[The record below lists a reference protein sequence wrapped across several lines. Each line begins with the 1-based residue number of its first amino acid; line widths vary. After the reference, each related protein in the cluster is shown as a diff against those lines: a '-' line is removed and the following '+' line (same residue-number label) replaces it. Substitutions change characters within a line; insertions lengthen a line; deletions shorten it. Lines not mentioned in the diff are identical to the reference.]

1 MSTGSLPAGF
11 AAQVAAAFDSSNLAG
26 SLGGR
31 EGRRAARKRNQ
42 EMTQY
47 LESIGMGVGP
57 DLEEMMVLEAL
68 RLSMLDDE
76 ERQKKATTEAETSA
90 QGASRNSISE
100 IDERNTASL
109 LEEAIDAPLTSN
121 RISRNSSSNKSSS
134 NNPLPALPIPSSSKP
149 SPSSPLYLSTSL
161 ASTSTSSS
169 TSSTPLPTNSI
180 TSTPSHFD
188 KTIPHISTSLQTLPI
203 ATSSQEVLEED
214 SVENV
219 SISSS
224 VGYEA
229 LPSPPS

>member
-121 RISRNSSSNKSSS
+121 RISRTSSSNSSS

-169 TSSTPLPTNSI
+169 TSSNPLPTNSI
-180 TSTPSHFD
+180 TTTPSQFD
-188 KTIPHISTSLQTLPI
+188 KTIPHTSTSLQTLPI